1 MNNCHYVVE
10 SVSDKESGDLIM
22 TVEHRMNVDE
32 T

>member
-10 SVSDKESGDLIM
+10 SVSDKESGDLIV
-22 TVEHRMNVDE
+22 TLEYGMNVDE